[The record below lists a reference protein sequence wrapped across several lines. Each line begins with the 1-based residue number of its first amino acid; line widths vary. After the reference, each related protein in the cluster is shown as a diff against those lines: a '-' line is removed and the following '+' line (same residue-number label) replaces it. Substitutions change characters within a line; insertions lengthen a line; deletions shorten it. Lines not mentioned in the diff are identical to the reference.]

1 MNSVESSRTSKKSS
15 QTLASKLLAF
25 DQYERELAFALKNLH
40 ELWSPHPAQ
49 VRIGQA
55 LLHEG
60 FKSVFAQCGRNFG
73 KTELVSYLLWRYA
86 ITYPGSENYY
96 FAPYMKQAREILWA
110 SKRIQSFGPSV
121 LLTGAPNNT
130 EMRLT
135 FANGSFIKLDGSDNV
150 DAYRGVK
157 PKGLTV
163 FDEFKDFRPE
173 FFEAYDPNRAAHD
186 SPLLIIGTPPE
197 FENQFNAVA
206 QTHRNTASK
215 AYFRFPTSANPH
227 ISKAWLN
234 AKREELVA
242 MGEPDVW
249 EREYEARFV
258 KGGKKSVFPKLPEP
272 TDHERV
278 VAMIQRDR
286 KKLEW
291 FVWCDPAAASVF
303 GVLFAAINPYSKTV
317 YLLDEIYES
326 DVSEMTVNRIG
337 PRLIELRD
345 NLFRDIEVEWRHG
358 YDEAATWFANEMLDH
373 FSIGFEPTQKAS
385 NDKES
390 GFSLI
395 RDIIHNGKLVIS
407 SRCSKLLWE
416 MEQAK
421 RDDRGKIVKANDH
434 LVDCLRYIIGAAK
447 YSLVNVPEVNRE
459 ADPEKFRGA
468 RIEDDF
474 PNIGSEYYD
483 IQFERYD

>member
-1 MNSVESSRTSKKSS
+1 LKKPAASLPNLSGTSSAT
-15 QTLASKLLAF
+15 KLLAAE
-25 DQYERELAFALKNLH
+25 QYERELAYALKSLH
-40 ELWSPHPAQ
+40 DIWTPHPAQ

-86 ITYPGSENYY
+86 LTYPGSENYY
-96 FAPYMKQAREILWA
+96 FAPFMKQAREILWA
-110 SKRIQSFGPSV
+110 SRRIQTFGPES
-121 LLTGAPNNT
+121 LLSQSPNNT

-135 FANGSFIKLDGSDNV
+135 FGNGSFIKLDGSDNV

-173 FFEAYDPNRAAHD
+173 FYEAYDPNRAAHD

-197 FENQFNAVA
+197 FDNQFNTVA
-206 QTHRNTASK
+206 QSHRK
-215 AYFRFPTSANPH
+215 APTKAFYRFPTSANPH
-227 ISKAWLN
+227 ISKAWLK
-234 AKREELVA
+234 AKRDELIGN
-242 MGEPDVW
+242 GESDVW

-258 KGGKKSVFPKLPEP
+258 KGGKRSVFPMLPEP

-278 VAMIQRDR
+278 IAAIQKDR

-303 GVLFAAINPYSKTV
+303 GVLFAAINPYSKV
-317 YLLDEIYES
+317 IYLLDEIYEA
-326 DVSEMTVNRIG
+326 DASEMTVNRIG
-337 PRLIELRD
+337 PRLINIRD
-345 NLFRDIEVEWRHG
+345 NLFRDFEVEWRHG
-358 YDEAATWFANEMLDH
+358 YDEAATWFASEMLDH
-373 FSIGFEPTQKAS
+373 FSIGFEPTQKAA
-385 NDKES
+385 NDKEA

-395 RDIIHNGKLVIS
+395 RDIIRDGRLIIS
-407 SRCSKLLWE
+407 SRCPKLLWE
-416 MEQAK
+416 MEQARK
-421 RDDRGKIVKANDH
+421 DEKGKIIKVNDH
-434 LVDCLRYIIGAAK
+434 LIDCLRYILGAAK
-447 YSLVNVPEVNRE
+447 YSLVNVPEINRT
-459 ADPEKFRGA
+459 ADPEQFRGA

-474 PNIGSEYYD
+474 PNMGSELYDYQLEGYYD
-483 IQFERYD
+483 

>member
-1 MNSVESSRTSKKSS
+1 MNPDTSSKASLRPSS
-15 QTLASKLLAF
+15 LATKLVAF
-25 DQYERELAFALKNLH
+25 EQYERELAYALKALH
-40 ELWSPHPAQ
+40 DLWTPHPAQ

-86 ITYPGSENYY
+86 LTYPGSENYY

-110 SKRIQSFGPSV
+110 SRRIQTFGPTA
-121 LLTGAPNNT
+121 LLAGPVNNT

-135 FANGSFIKLDGSDNV
+135 FGNGSFIKLDGSDNV

-197 FENQFNAVA
+197 FENQFNQVA
-206 QTHRNTASK
+206 ETHKRSQIK
-215 AYFRFPTSANPH
+215 AYFRFPTSSNPH
-227 ISKAWLN
+227 ISKAWLK
-234 AKREELVA
+234 AKEEELTS
-242 MGEPDVW
+242 MGEADVW
-249 EREYEARFV
+249 AREYEAKFV
-258 KGGKKSVFPKLPEP
+258 KGGKKSVFPRLPEP

-278 VAMIQRDR
+278 VAMIQKDR

-303 GVLFAAINPYSKTV
+303 GVLFAAINPYSKTI
-317 YLLDEIYES
+317 YLLDEIYEA
-326 DVSEMTVNRIG
+326 DQSEMTVNRIG
-337 PRLIELRD
+337 PRLITIRD
-345 NLFRDIEVEWRHG
+345 SLFRDFEVEWRHG
-358 YDEAATWFANEMLDH
+358 YDEAATWFASEMLDH
-373 FSIGFEPTQKAS
+373 FSIGFEPTQKAA
-385 NDKES
+385 NDKE
-390 GFSLI
+390 GGISLI
-395 RDIIHNGKLVIS
+395 RDIIHQGRLVVS
-407 SRCSKLLWE
+407 SRCNKLLWE
-416 MEQAK
+416 MEQARK
-421 RDDRGKIVKANDH
+421 DERGKVIKANDH
-434 LVDCLRYIIGAAK
+434 LIDCLRYVIAAAK
-447 YSLVNVPEVNRE
+447 YSLVNVPEINRE

-483 IQFERYD
+483 QEFERYD